1 MKTVG
6 IVTYFKSYNYG
17 VWLQAYATERF
28 FEKEGFD
35 AYIINYANRLENQT
49 TKLAFKE
56 KNRISGYFI
65 SFLKAIIFGRVTYYK
80 KGFGNH
86 LYDYYKLS
94 SKEYTSST
102 DMKNLKYDILVAGSD
117 QLWNPNRTYGKLD
130 SAFLLQFGNCEKK
143 ISLSTSLGSDTVRE
157 TDKHIFTEA
166 FRTFDAISV
175 REEFAYEQLCDLTE
189 LPIKITVD
197 PTFLLE
203 KEEWIKLMKKST
215 INKIPSKY
223 ILTYFVSS
231 NKRSTKYYSII
242 EKYARKLNIPI
253 LAIQFSR
260 AKSTPYDKLIVGATI
275 ADFLYLLNNSTLMI
289 TDSFHGVALSIN
301 LEKEFVAI
309 ENVENPERVKHLLNE
324 LGLEN
329 RIDLDV
335 DEYNTIDYKSV
346 SEKVNCSRIDTKNW
360 VLEAVKSTNIH

>member
-1 MKTVG
+1 M
-6 IVTYFKSYNYG
+6 
-17 VWLQAYATERF
+17 
-28 FEKEGFD
+28 
-35 AYIINYANRLENQT
+35 
-49 TKLAFKE
+49 
-56 KNRISGYFI
+56 
-65 SFLKAIIFGRVTYYK
+65 
-80 KGFGNH
+80 
-86 LYDYYKLS
+86 
-94 SKEYTSST
+94 
-102 DMKNLKYDILVAGSD
+102 
-117 QLWNPNRTYGKLD
+117 
-130 SAFLLQFGNCEKK
+130 LQFGNCEKK

-260 AKSTPYDKLIVGATI
+260 AKSTPYDKLI
-275 ADFLYLLNNSTLMI
+275 
-289 TDSFHGVALSIN
+289 
-301 LEKEFVAI
+301 
-309 ENVENPERVKHLLNE
+309 
-324 LGLEN
+324 LGLL
-329 RIDLDV
+329 RYITLFRV
-335 DEYNTIDYKSV
+335 RY
-346 SEKVNCSRIDTKNW
+346 
-360 VLEAVKSTNIH
+360 H

>member
-1 MKTVG
+1 M
-6 IVTYFKSYNYG
+6 
-17 VWLQAYATERF
+17 
-28 FEKEGFD
+28 
-35 AYIINYANRLENQT
+35 
-49 TKLAFKE
+49 
-56 KNRISGYFI
+56 
-65 SFLKAIIFGRVTYYK
+65 
-80 KGFGNH
+80 
-86 LYDYYKLS
+86 
-94 SKEYTSST
+94 
-102 DMKNLKYDILVAGSD
+102 
-117 QLWNPNRTYGKLD
+117 
-130 SAFLLQFGNCEKK
+130 
-143 ISLSTSLGSDTVRE
+143 
-157 TDKHIFTEA
+157 
-166 FRTFDAISV
+166 
-175 REEFAYEQLCDLTE
+175 TE

-260 AKSTPYDKLIVGATI
+260 AKSTPYDKLILGATI